1 MFAILASVT
10 LLSAIRE
17 VVIPPVATLN
27 VTEPDVPPPVKPVP
41 AVTAVMSPDAETH
54 AVPFQTCS
62 SLDAVLKYT

>member
-27 VTEPDVPPPVKPVP
+27 VTAPDEPPPVKPVP
-41 AVTAVMSPDAETH
+41 AVTCVMSPEAETQI
-54 AVPFQTCS
+54 VPF
-62 SLDAVLKYT
+62 